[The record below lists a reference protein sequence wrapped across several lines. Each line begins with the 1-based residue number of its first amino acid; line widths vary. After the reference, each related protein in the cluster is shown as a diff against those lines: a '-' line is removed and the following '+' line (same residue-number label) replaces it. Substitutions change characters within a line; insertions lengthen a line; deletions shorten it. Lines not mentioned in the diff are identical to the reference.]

1 MFALLFHPNQSLLG
15 ELLFEKG
22 AFRQCVLTK
31 QGHEELDA
39 QLERWQTEGII
50 LQDWLET
57 GNRIALTQRAIPL
70 RSHDCESAFIA
81 WAKRQHL
88 ALVELNRLQLEVYQQ
103 LSRHPFT
110 PEEQYTLVQS
120 IRSTPLSD
128 MPMWKTFFQEL
139 DELTQPKPVKKKKAV
154 TKKK

>member
-1 MFALLFHPNQSLLG
+1 MFALLFHSNQSLLG

-31 QGHEELDA
+31 QGHEELEV

-50 LQDWLET
+50 LQEWLEK
-57 GNRIALTQRAIPL
+57 GDHVALAQKHIPL
-70 RSHDCESAFIA
+70 RSPDCETAFTT
-81 WAKRQHL
+81 WAKRHHF
-88 ALVELNRLQLEVYQQ
+88 ALVELNRLQVEVYQQ

-110 PEEQYTLVQS
+110 QEEQYDLVHS
-120 IRSTPLSD
+120 IRSTPVAD

-139 DELTQPKPVKKKKAV
+139 DELAQPRAAKKKVAV
-154 TKKK
+154 TRKK

>member
-22 AFRQCVLTK
+22 AFRQCMLTK
-31 QGHEELDA
+31 QGHEELEA

-50 LQDWLET
+50 LQEWLEK
-57 GNRIALTQRAIPL
+57 GDRVALAQKHIPL
-70 RSHDCESAFIA
+70 RSPECEAAFA
-81 WAKRQHL
+81 TWAKRHHF
-88 ALVELNRLQLEVYQQ
+88 ALVELNRLQVEVYQQ

-110 PEEQYTLVQS
+110 QEEQYALVHS
-120 IRSTPLSD
+120 IRSTPAGD

-139 DELTQPKPVKKKKAV
+139 DGLAQPKP
-154 TKKK
+154 TKKKIALTKKK